1 MVPIIRVLGGV
12 IVKEIPAITKYAGQ
26 RTLPSVV
33 RGVEKSSSV
42 AIRNAV
48 GRRTRATMA
57 ASLKGA
63 TTSPAAKGWLR
74 RTVDRMPNWLKK
86 AGMFAGELVAFDQL
100 LDLMDDDKAAG
111 NDESQTTESEENALT
126 NILIANGH
134 SKLLENIE
142 NIPEHEDMTSSRLD
156 DLVDLV
162 GDIFTSRAAIA
173 GSDMSYSKTS
183 RLEMLSNNERILIIT
198 RLVNVIK
205 QVSVTAVDNEIMLLA
220 ANQAM
225 VSGMM
230 NAAPTNAFD
239 ILINSNS
246 VDRRKAN
253 AKAAELNSMFTA
265 LGDELAESAYDDFFA
280 QHSSVL
286 DFFDLIKY
294 SGDEEI
300 EGEDAS
306 IAARLARLVTD
317 DSAGAALNILQR
329 FTVDSDGED
338 DESRALNRTIEYGR
352 LSNPFLDFVIAGSF
366 RNSQAMERYLSQ

>member
-1 MVPIIRVLGGV
+1 M
-12 IVKEIPAITKYAGQ
+12 KEIPAITKYAGQ